1 MTQSAGIGEDPTL
14 RAVTS
19 GPPPGDDRPQYKR
32 YRARPAWLSRVP
44 SGGEALA
51 ALRRREQQRS
61 GTPRGKGPGPRR
73 GRSVPGLKKPVT
85 WQRVLKW
92 VAIGVGGW
100 LALSLVLFLI
110 SAQIEAGKISGA
122 GDFQVSGGFP
132 LTGKETVLVLWSDAR
147 G

>member
-32 YRARPAWLSRVP
+32 YRARPKWLSRMP

-51 ALRRREQQRS
+51 ALRRREGRQQR
-61 GTPRGKGPGPRR
+61 GPAAPQGDGPEPRR
-73 GRSVPGLKKPVT
+73 GRRVPGLKQPVT
-85 WQRVLKW
+85 WKRALKW

-100 LALSLVLFLI
+100 IA
-110 SAQIEAGKISGA
+110 
-122 GDFQVSGGFP
+122 
-132 LTGKETVLVLWSDAR
+132 
-147 G
+147 